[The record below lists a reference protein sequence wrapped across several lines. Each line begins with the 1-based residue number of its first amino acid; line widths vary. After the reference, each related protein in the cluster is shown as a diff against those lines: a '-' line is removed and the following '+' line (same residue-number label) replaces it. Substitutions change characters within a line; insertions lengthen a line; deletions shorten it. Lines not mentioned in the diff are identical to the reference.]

1 MARLPVP
8 GSDTGTWG
16 TVLNEFLGV
25 AHNGDGTLK
34 SITSATVSDFSE
46 AAIDAVGG
54 AMTAGPGVSLTVDD
68 NANTITV
75 GNIRTTNV
83 QTASYTLALTDA
95 FKTVQFD
102 AAGNVFPVLT
112 IPTNAVIPFAI
123 GTVVYV
129 THLAAARYTTV
140 TAAGGVT
147 LQAPSGLSVGPKQT
161 LTLQKTASDT
171 WIVTSAIS
179 ASDPGVLHEVGALPP
194 GYSHLGTISTLSL
207 NGQVWVPFEIQAPM
221 AMPSLVI
228 RVTTA
233 VPASQFSV
241 SIYQCDTAW
250 NASAF
255 IGSIINQTAVTGLN
269 TITPPATTLP
279 PGRYSIKLRYSD
291 LSAIDIRAIN
301 CAPPFVDP
309 SIGATAGVQ
318 KLTGSSGGNDW
329 NAATLATGGFQL
341 PFFFS
346 QRAL

>member
-16 TVLNEFLGV
+16 TVLNDFLGV
-25 AHNGDGTLK
+25 AHNSDGTLK

-54 AMTAGPGVSLTVDD
+54 AVTAGPGVSVTVDD

-83 QTASYTLALTDA
+83 QTASYTLALSDA
-95 FKTVQFD
+95 FKTVQLNV
-102 AAGNVFPVLT
+102 AGFIFPTLT
-112 IPTNAVIPFAI
+112 IPTNAAIPFAI
-123 GTVVYV
+123 GTVIYV
-129 THLAAARYTTV
+129 THLASICYTTV
-140 TAAGGVT
+140 VADVGVT

-179 ASDPGVLHEVGALPP
+179 ASDPGVLHQVGALPP

-207 NGQVWVPFEIQAPM
+207 NGAVWVPFELVRPM
-221 AMPSLVI
+221 AMPAIVI

-233 VPASQFSV
+233 SPAQQFRL
-241 SIYQCDTAW
+241 SIYQCDTSWTA
-250 NASAF
+250 ASF
-255 IGSIINQTAVTGLN
+255 IGSTIAQTATTGLN

-279 PGRYSIKLRYSD
+279 PGRYTIKLMYTD

-318 KLTGSSGGNDW
+318 KLTAASGDNDW